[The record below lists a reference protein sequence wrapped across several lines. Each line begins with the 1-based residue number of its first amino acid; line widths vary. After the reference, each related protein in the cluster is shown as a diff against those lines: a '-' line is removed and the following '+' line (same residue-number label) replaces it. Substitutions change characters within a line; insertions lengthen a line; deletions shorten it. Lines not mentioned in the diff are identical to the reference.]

1 MRTTRCIRLMIF
13 VLSVLIVGLAG
24 AQDRLKTYP
33 GYEQYAKVSEQVRGS
48 IKPGTVKATW
58 KDGGKAFEFARD
70 GKMFRFDIGR
80 KKLTEIGTAPAEAED
95 AGRRRPGGLE
105 RGRQFTE
112 VLSPDSKIKAFCRYR
127 NLWLCDPDGKNEI
140 PVTNDGNE
148 KNRTKSGTASWVYGE
163 ELNQITAMW
172 WSPDS
177 AKLAFYRF
185 DESKVPDYFLQMDQ
199 TKLYSKADIEA
210 YPKAGQP
217 NPDADIFVYDL
228 TTEKITAIDARDGKP
243 FENNVVGYYVYNV
256 SWTQDSRELLFNRT
270 NRNQNIMEFTAADPA
285 TGKCRTIIR
294 EEWPTGWVDNTPEM
308 QWLKDGKRFVWESE
322 RTGFKNYYLY
332 DLSGKMLATLT
343 RYPFEVAGIVRIE
356 EKDKSLSYLARD
368 GANDMMLQL
377 HRVSLDGKKDVRLTD
392 PAYNHTV
399 DLSPDGKYFLDTC
412 QTHDVPPFTRLVDA
426 NGKIVADLARSDT
439 AKFNEL
445 GLKKTELFKFKAADG
460 TTGLYGLLFFPTNF
474 DPAKK
479 YPLLVSIY
487 AGPESNGA
495 LETFVPPSAITELGF
510 LVASFDSRGAL
521 GRGKRALDAVYL
533 KLGIVEI
540 DDQAAG
546 VKALQ
551 DRPYIDKDRVGI
563 FGTSYGG
570 YASAMALLRYPDVF
584 AAACANSPVTTWL
597 QYDSIYTER
606 YMRTP
611 EENPEGYAAGDASK
625 YVNDLKGRL
634 MIYYGT
640 ADNNVHPTNA
650 MLLIKALQD
659 AGKSFEVQV
668 GPDLGH
674 TSLSQKRMM
683 EFFIENLVLR

>member
-1 MRTTRCIRLMIF
+1 MRIRRRARFIIF
-13 VLSVLIVGLAG
+13 VLSVLTAGPAG

-33 GYEQYAKVSEQVRGS
+33 GYEQYAKIGEQ
-48 IKPGTVKATW
+48 IKDSVKLGTVQATW

-70 GKMFRFDIGR
+70 GKMFRFDVGR
-80 KKLTEIGTAPAEAED
+80 KKLTEIGPAPAEAEA

-112 VLSPDSKIKAFCRYR
+112 VLSPDSKIKAFHRDR
-127 NLWLCDPDGKNEI
+127 NLRLCDPDGKNEFA
-140 PVTNDGNE
+140 VTTDGDE
-148 KNRTKSGTASWVYGE
+148 KSRTKYGTASWVYGE

-185 DESKVPDYFLQMDQ
+185 DESRVPDYFLQMDQ
-199 TKLYSKADIEA
+199 TRLYSKADIEA

-217 NPDADIFVYDL
+217 NPVADIFVYDAA
-228 TTEKITAIDARDGKP
+228 TKKITAIDVRDGQP
-243 FENNVVGYYVYNV
+243 FENDVVGYYVYNV
-256 SWTQDSRELLFNRT
+256 SWSQDSKELLFNRT
-270 NRNQNIMEFTAADPA
+270 NRRQNIMEFTAADPV

-294 EEWPTGWVDNTPEM
+294 EEWPSGWVENSPER
-308 QWLKDGKRFVWESE
+308 QWLKDGKRFVWASD

-332 DLSGKMLATLT
+332 DLSGALLATLT
-343 RYPFEVAGIVRIE
+343 RHPFEVAGIVRID
-356 EKDKSLSYLARD
+356 EKDDSLTYMARD

-377 HRVSLDGKKDVRLTD
+377 HRVSLDGRKDVRLTD
-392 PAYNHTV
+392 PVFNHTV

-412 QTHDVPPFTRLVDA
+412 QAHDVPPFTRLVNA
-426 NGKIVADLARSDT
+426 RGRVVADVVRSDT
-439 AKFNEL
+439 AKFDEL
-445 GLKKTELFKFKAADG
+445 GLKKTELFTFKAADG
-460 TTGLYGLLFFPTNF
+460 TTDLYGLLFFPSNF
-474 DPAKK
+474 DPEKK
-479 YPLLVSIY
+479 YPLLVNVY

-495 LETFVPPSAITELGF
+495 RETFVPPSAITELGF
-510 LVASFDSRGAL
+510 LVASLDSRCAA

-533 KLGIVEI
+533 KLGVVEV

-546 VKALQ
+546 VEALRL
-551 DRPYIDKDRVGI
+551 RPYVDGDRVGI

-570 YASAMALLRYPDVF
+570 YVSAMALLRHPDVF
-584 AAACANSPVTTWL
+584 AAACAMSAVTTWL

-606 YMRTP
+606 YMRIP
-611 EENPEGYAAGDASK
+611 EENKAGYEAGEAMK

-668 GPDLGH
+668 GPDQGH
-674 TSLSQKRMM
+674 TALGQQRMM
-683 EFFIENLVLR
+683 EFFCENLVRR